1 MRLRCGD
8 VTEPTVAG
16 DRGFESGSGFPDL
29 AHDDEVDAGS
39 GALEMLNPQMKGW
52 GIFELY
58 RRQAEQLLGERKA
71 RGETT

>member
-1 MRLRCGD
+1 M
-8 VTEPTVAG
+8 
-16 DRGFESGSGFPDL
+16 F
-29 AHDDEVDAGS
+29 
-39 GALEMLNPQMKGW
+39 NPHMKGW